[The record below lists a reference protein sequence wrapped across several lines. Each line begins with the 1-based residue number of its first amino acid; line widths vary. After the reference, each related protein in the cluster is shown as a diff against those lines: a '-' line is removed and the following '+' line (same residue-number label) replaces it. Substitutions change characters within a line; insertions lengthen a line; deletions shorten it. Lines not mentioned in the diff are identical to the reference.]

1 MAALVTSRVADPVLE
16 AEAVRQHAQFILSPV
31 SATHLLQAVAS
42 SLGSISAKPAA
53 ADGGIQPIKPPISQE
68 LC

>member
-16 AEAVRQHAQFILSPV
+16 AEAHRQQAHFVLVPLPPPQ
-31 SATHLLQAVAS
+31 LLQAVAS
-42 SLGSISAKPAA
+42 SLGEGPRKTLTKS
-53 ADGGIQPIKPPISQE
+53 PISQE